1 MNLCSYA
8 VAMRTPQA
16 RHKHLAV
23 VARSRNVMV
32 KSQSGDQAAYAIRID
47 RCRRI
52 SPGINDRR
60 RNSGISTRND
70 ACQHLGREG
79 EMTSGTSYTA
89 CAGLFC
95 RFSGL
100 LIRYVSKT
108 DTDL

>member
-16 RHKHLAV
+16 RHEHPPS

-60 RNSGISTRND
+60 RNSGISTRHG
-70 ACQHLGREG
+70 ARQCVGREG
-79 EMTSGTSYTA
+79 EMTSTMNYTA
-89 CAGLFC
+89 QAVAYC
-95 RFSGL
+95 RVRGL
-100 LIRYVSKT
+100 LIR
-108 DTDL
+108 